1 MLPVKE
7 VEVDRSSIKELP
19 AWLFSIPTIEVI
31 EAYDVPKMFLER
43 VDFGPNPSATLTKL
57 MIMGSNIKSLPDNL
71 FAHALEVVDLRGN
84 KGKEKT
90 GR

>member
-19 AWLFSIPTIEVI
+19 AWLFSIPTIVEVWA
-31 EAYDVPKMFLER
+31 EDVPNLER
-43 VDFGPNPSATLTKL
+43 VDFGPNPSATLTRL
-57 MIMGSNIKSLPDNL
+57 EIWNSNIKSLPDNL